1 MARFPTV
8 HQALEQIEQ
17 LKSFVSLVQEYETD
31 DVLEKEVLKTYAYF
45 GSIQKVA
52 AELNQQSDS
61 KGWPLIDGD
70 FVSNVIKGRGSDPL
84 HKILRSNYMKKTRH
98 IRNK

>member
-1 MARFPTV
+1 MARFSTV
-8 HQALEQIEQ
+8 SNALRQIEE
-17 LKSFVSLVQEYETD
+17 LKSFVTLVQEYETD
-31 DVLEKEVLKTYAYF
+31 DMLEKEVLRAYAHA

-52 AELNQQSDS
+52 AELNQQSES

-70 FVSNVIKGRGSDPL
+70 FVSKVIKSRGSDPL
-84 HKILRSNYMKKTRH
+84 HKILRSNYLKKKRH

>member
-1 MARFPTV
+1 MARFSTV
-8 HQALEQIEQ
+8 TDAMKQIEE
-17 LKSFVSLVQEYETD
+17 LKLFVTLVKEYETD
-31 DVLEKEVLKTYAYF
+31 DILEKEVLKIYAYA
-45 GSIQKVA
+45 GSIQKVV
-52 AELNQQSDS
+52 AELNLQSES

-70 FVSNVIKGRGSDPL
+70 FVSKVIKSRGSDPL